1 MQNPL
6 NNVSNVLELKASKSV
21 IHTVAPDVLV
31 FDTVC
36 MMNQHKIGAVV
47 VVENGRVVGIF
58 TERDVMVRIVA
69 ADLDPHVTHVAQV
82 MTKDPICVTQSM
94 LAKDVMANAME
105 KRCRHFPV
113 VEDDR
118 LIGLISIG
126 DLMLLASRD
135 QASRIDAGILAMK
148 AIAGR

>member
-6 NNVSNVLELKASKSV
+6 SKVSDVLDLKPKQSA
-21 IHTVAPDVLV
+21 IHTVAPSDIV
-31 FDTVC
+31 FDAVRE
-36 MMNQHKIGAVV
+36 MNQHQVGAVV
-47 VVENGRVVGIF
+47 VVENERVVGIF
-58 TERDVMVRIVA
+58 TERDVLVRIVA
-69 ADLDPHVTHVAQV
+69 ADLDPHATLVSQV
-82 MTKDPICVTQSM
+82 MTQDPICITRSK
-94 LAKDVMANAME
+94 LANDVMTIARE

-126 DLMLLASRD
+126 DLIHLASQD

-148 AIAGR
+148 AVSGR